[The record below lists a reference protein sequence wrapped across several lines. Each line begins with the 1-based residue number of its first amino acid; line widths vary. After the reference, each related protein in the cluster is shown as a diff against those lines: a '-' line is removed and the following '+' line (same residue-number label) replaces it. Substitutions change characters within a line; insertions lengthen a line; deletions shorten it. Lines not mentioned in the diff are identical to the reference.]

1 MNSKTTAIA
10 LGLAGIILTATV
22 LGLLSDSATLPLNG
36 TINTVNV
43 EAYSDSACTQPV
55 TSLNMGNVSPDS
67 TVTQT
72 IYIKNSGSIP
82 ITLTMIADDW
92 NPASAGSYLTL
103 TWNRQNYVL
112 DADDSISA
120 TLTLTVASDT
130 GSLTTFSCAITI
142 TGTE

>member
-82 ITLTMIADDW
+82 ITLTMVADTW
-92 NPASAGSYLTL
+92 IPTTASSYLTL